1 VPKTKTIPWDTTEHL
16 KTDEDVAA
24 TLSVIEDGD
33 PELMVAALGDIAR
46 AKAMARRNAGEEQ
59 GPAPRRPL

>member
-1 VPKTKTIPWDTTEHL
+1 MPKTKTIPWDTTEHL

-24 TLSVIEDGD
+24 YLEAVIEDGD

-46 AKAMARRNAGEEQ
+46 AKVMAPTSTPEN
-59 GPAPRRPL
+59 